1 MGLLSTAK
9 LYLHRTS
16 TLDEPT
22 DLYEHE
28 IGLLEG
34 GTLDLRELR
43 GNPTLFV
50 NTASKC
56 GLTPQFAGLQQLY
69 EVYGERGLQVVGT
82 PSGDFAGQE
91 FDDDGEIASFCER
104 NYGVSFTITEKASV
118 RADPHPLWRDLARQ
132 PGSAPPAWNF
142 TKYLVGGDGRLIA
155 RFSSKAAPDA
165 QPLVE
170 AIEGA
175 LKPSGRFSDN
185 GRMSAPGA

>member
-9 LYLHRTS
+9 LYLHRTT

-43 GNPTLFV
+43 GNPTLFM

-69 EVYGERGLQVVGT
+69 DFYGERGLQVVGT

-91 FDDDGEIASFCER
+91 FDDDEEIASFCER

-132 PGSAPPAWNF
+132 RHRMGRDRGQLEHPARG
-142 TKYLVGGDGRLIA
+142 VGCGRRFA
-155 RFSSKAAPDA
+155 RAGCTEH
-165 QPLVE
+165 L
-170 AIEGA
+170 
-175 LKPSGRFSDN
+175 GRSRRHRAGH
-185 GRMSAPGA
+185 GRRAEHTGRAVRQ

>member
-16 TLDEPT
+16 SRSPRRRISTAPRSSARRGDAGPA
-22 DLYEHE
+22 
-28 IGLLEG
+28 
-34 GTLDLRELR
+34 RLR

-69 EVYGERGLQVVGT
+69 DHYGQRGLQIVGT

-91 FDDDGEIASFCER
+91 FADDGDIASFCER
-104 NYGVSFTITEKASV
+104 NYGVTFRITEKASV

-142 TKYLVGGDGRLIA
+142 TKYLVGRDGKLVA

-170 AIEGA
+170 AIEAA
-175 LKPSGRFSDN
+175 LKPAGRFSYN
-185 GRMSAPGA
+185 GRMSTPGA

>member
-1 MGLLSTAK
+1 MSSIYDFDAQQINGEDVSLSS
-9 LYLHRTS
+9 Y
-16 TLDEPT
+16 
-22 DLYEHE
+22 
-28 IGLLEG
+28 
-34 GTLDLRELR
+34 R
-43 GNPTLFV
+43 GKVMLIV

-69 EVYGERGLQVVGT
+69 DVYGERGLQVVGT

-142 TKYLVGGDGRLIA
+142 TKYLVGGDGKLIA

-165 QPLVE
+165 RPLVE

-175 LKPSGRFSDN
+175 LKPKGRFSDN